1 MTGGWNPESWDSEK
15 WADDTS
21 PVRDSWADAYRPT
34 EARYDRR
41 GPVVVLAAGG
51 GAVAATALGLL
62 VLLLG
67 GVVVAVAAGVLVLLG
82 ACALGS
88 AYLRGAR

>member
-1 MTGGWNPESWDSEK
+1 MTGGWNPESWDPER
-15 WADDTS
+15 WVDDTS
-21 PVRDSWADAYRPT
+21 PVRDSWADVYGPN
-34 EARYDRR
+34 EARYGR
-41 GPVVVLAAGG
+41 GPVVVLAAGS
-51 GAVAATALGLL
+51 GAIAATALGLL
-62 VLLLG
+62 VLLPG

>member
-1 MTGGWNPESWDSEK
+1 MTGGWNPESWNSEG
-15 WADDTS
+15 WVDDTA
-21 PVRDSWADAYRPT
+21 PVRDSWADAYGPT
-34 EARYDRR
+34 EARYSRR

-88 AYLRGAR
+88 AFLRGVR